1 MNKSTIFSLFVMI
14 ITISCSTNSN
24 ENGITPIEAIQL
36 AAESA
41 PNGINGVFKLK
52 VLETEMVNKIIYLNS
67 QNDYR
72 DQRNISI
79 SIPPKIAIMLK
90 QLHGSDPDIYL
101 KGKNIIVNGEAKRI
115 KILFTC
121 DGHQTGKYYYQTQ
134 IKITSVDQIKVI

>member
-1 MNKSTIFSLFVMI
+1 MIWSRIFALLVII

-24 ENGITPIEAIQL
+24 KNVITPVKAIQL

-52 VLETEMVNKIIYLNS
+52 VLETGMANKIIFLNS

-79 SIPPKIAIMLK
+79 AIPPEIAVKFK
-90 QLHGSDPDIYL
+90 QLYGSDPDIYL
-101 KGKNIIVNGEAKRI
+101 KGKNIIIDGEAKRI

-121 DGHQTGKYYYQTQ
+121 DGHPTDKYYYQTH
-134 IKITSVDQIKVI
+134 IKITSTDQIKVI